1 MTGNDSADAAV
12 AFDNIVVEMGGE
24 TILDQVSFTAPR
36 CGCTAVIGPN
46 GAGKTTLL
54 LALLGQQ
61 AHRGSISF
69 AGGHKPRIGYVPQ
82 RLQFDLGLPM
92 TVREFICLN
101 WRRLP
106 LWFGVGRKNRRRAD
120 ALLETVGILHLAA
133 RRLGELSG
141 GELRRALLALAL
153 GREPELLV
161 LDEPTAGVD
170 YRGEMAFYRLLDQ
183 LRWRQEFTQLM
194 VCHNLSAVRKHATH
208 VVCLNRRVLA
218 EGSPDA
224 VLTPEILTG
233 AFMGRDAPYFQS
245 SRQKACPQPETSHA

>member
-1 MTGNDSADAAV
+1 MTGATPENAAV
-12 AFDNIVVEMGGE
+12 TFDNISLEMGGE
-24 TILDQVSFTAPR
+24 AILDQVSFRVPKG
-36 CGCTAVIGPN
+36 GCTAVAGPN

-54 LALLGQQ
+54 LALLGRQ
-61 AHRGSISF
+61 AHRGNIVF
-69 AGGHKPRIGYVPQ
+69 AGGRKPRIGYVPQ

-101 WRRLP
+101 WRKLP
-106 LWFGVGRKNRRRAD
+106 LWFGVGRKNRQRAD
-120 ALLETVGILHLAA
+120 ALLDTVGIPHLAA
-133 RRLGELSG
+133 RRLGDLSG

-183 LRWRQEFTQLM
+183 LRRRQKFTQLM

-218 EGSPDA
+218 EGDPEA
-224 VLTPEILTG
+224 VLIQETLART
-233 AFMGRDAPYFQS
+233 FMGRDAEYFHS
-245 SRQKACPQPETSHA
+245 SRRTACPQPETTHA